1 MFHSAAY
8 KHVPIVQENP
18 VEGIRNNVLNT
29 RIICEAA
36 IEEEINNF
44 ILISSLILWT
54 LRDFLLLIICS
65 LVISNI
71 VCNLCNQ
78 IQKGLKIPRS
88 LSLFLVLTVISVIV
102 FTIFIL
108 VLPPFIKEFNEI
120 LVDIPN
126 GLSKINI
133 LINTNLNKFN
143 VLLYGEQS
151 ENVIDIFSLINNVVT
166 IPDASTIAKAIQ
178 ESFKN
183 LINIAGNLGSGL
195 LKLIFVLAVSLM
207 ISIEPKQ
214 YKENI
219 LLLIPKNYRN
229 KFRNILEKCNIALA
243 NWTFS
248 MVISSLSVGLLSL
261 IVLSILDVKYVVSNA
276 LIAMVLNIIPNIG
289 PVISG
294 IFPISIALLDNFWK
308 PLAVLGS
315 YVIIQNIESYIIMP
329 SIMKKKANLLPGLTL
344 ISQFGFT
351 FIFGPLGLILSLPL
365 AVVIQVL
372 IKESFKDI

>member
-1 MFHSAAY
+1 MNSSSYF
-8 KHVPIVQENP
+8 KLVV
-18 VEGIRNNVLNT
+18 
-29 RIICEAA
+29 
-36 IEEEINNF
+36 
-44 ILISSLILWT
+44 ILITLLIVWI

-71 VCNLCNQ
+71 VCNLSNQ

-88 LSLFLVLTVISVIV
+88 ISLFLVLAVISVII

-143 VLLYGEQS
+143 SLFYGEQS

-166 IPDASTIAKAIQ
+166 IPDVSTIAKAIQ

-308 PLAVLGS
+308 PLAVLGA

>member
-1 MFHSAAY
+1 MSSPTYFKLA
-8 KHVPIVQENP
+8 V
-18 VEGIRNNVLNT
+18 
-29 RIICEAA
+29 
-36 IEEEINNF
+36 
-44 ILISSLILWT
+44 ILITSLIIWT

-71 VCNLCNQ
+71 VCNLCNHL
-78 IQKGLKIPRS
+78 QKGLKIPRS
-88 LSLFLVLTVISVIV
+88 LSLFIVLTVISVIV

-108 VLPPFIKEFNEI
+108 VLPPFVKEFNQI

-133 LINTNLNKFN
+133 LINTNLNKLNNLF
-143 VLLYGEQS
+143 YGEES
-151 ENVIDIFSLINNVVT
+151 ENVIDIFNLINNVVT
-166 IPDASTIAKAIQ
+166 IPDAATIAKAIQ

-195 LKLIFVLAVSLM
+195 LKLIFVLVVSLM

-219 LLLIPKNYRN
+219 LLVIPKNYRN
-229 KFRNILEKCNIALA
+229 KFRNILDKCNIALA

-261 IVLSILDVKYVVSNA
+261 IVLSILDVKYIVSNA

-308 PLAVLGS
+308 PLAVLGA

-372 IKESFKDI
+372 IKESIKDI

>member
-1 MFHSAAY
+1 
-8 KHVPIVQENP
+8 
-18 VEGIRNNVLNT
+18 LNSSSY
-29 RIICEAA
+29 
-36 IEEEINNF
+36 F
-44 ILISSLILWT
+44 KLVVILITSLILWT

-133 LINTNLNKFN
+133 LINTNLSKFN
-143 VLLYGEQS
+143 NLFYGEQS

-183 LINIAGNLGSGL
+183 LINIEGNLGSGL

-219 LLLIPKNYRN
+219 LLLVPKNYRN
-229 KFRNILEKCNIALA
+229 KFRNILEKCNTALA

-308 PLAVLGS
+308 PLAVLGA

>member
-1 MFHSAAY
+1 LSSSSYF
-8 KHVPIVQENP
+8 KLVV
-18 VEGIRNNVLNT
+18 
-29 RIICEAA
+29 
-36 IEEEINNF
+36 
-44 ILISSLILWT
+44 ILITSFIIWT
-54 LRDFLLLIICS
+54 LRDFLLLIFCS

-88 LSLFLVLTVISVIV
+88 ISLFLVLAVISVII

-143 VLLYGEQS
+143 SLFYGEQS
-151 ENVIDIFSLINNVVT
+151 ENVIDLFSLINNVVT
-166 IPDASTIAKAIQ
+166 IPDVSTIAKAIQ

-229 KFRNILEKCNIALA
+229 KFRIILDKCNIALA

-261 IVLSILDVKYVVSNA
+261 IVLSILDVKYIVSNA

-329 SIMKKKANLLPGLTL
+329 SIMKKKANILPGLTL
-344 ISQFGFT
+344 ISQLGFT

-372 IKESFKDI
+372 IKETINDI

>member
-1 MFHSAAY
+1 MNSSSYF
-8 KHVPIVQENP
+8 KLVV
-18 VEGIRNNVLNT
+18 
-29 RIICEAA
+29 
-36 IEEEINNF
+36 
-44 ILISSLILWT
+44 ILITLLIVWI

-71 VCNLCNQ
+71 VCNLSNQ

-88 LSLFLVLTVISVIV
+88 ISLFLVLAIISLII

-143 VLLYGEQS
+143 SLFYGEQS

-166 IPDASTIAKAIQ
+166 IPDVSTIAKAIQ

-195 LKLIFVLAVSLM
+195 LRLIFVLAVSLM

-214 YKENI
+214 YKENV

>member
-1 MFHSAAY
+1 MNSSSYF
-8 KHVPIVQENP
+8 KLVV
-18 VEGIRNNVLNT
+18 
-29 RIICEAA
+29 
-36 IEEEINNF
+36 
-44 ILISSLILWT
+44 ILITLLIVWT

-71 VCNLCNQ
+71 VCNLSNQ

-88 LSLFLVLTVISVIV
+88 ISLFLVLAVISVII

-143 VLLYGEQS
+143 SLFYGEQS
-151 ENVIDIFSLINNVVT
+151 ENVIDIFTLINNVVT
-166 IPDASTIAKAIQ
+166 IPDVSTIAKAIQ

-195 LKLIFVLAVSLM
+195 LRLIFVLAVSLM

-214 YKENI
+214 YKENV

>member
-1 MFHSAAY
+1 MSSSSYF
-8 KHVPIVQENP
+8 KLVV
-18 VEGIRNNVLNT
+18 
-29 RIICEAA
+29 
-36 IEEEINNF
+36 
-44 ILISSLILWT
+44 ILITLLIVWT

-78 IQKGLKIPRS
+78 IQKGLRIPRP

-102 FTIFIL
+102 FTILIL

-229 KFRNILEKCNIALA
+229 KFRNILEKCNTALA

-248 MVISSLSVGLLSL
+248 MVISSLSVGILSL

-308 PLAVLGS
+308 PLAVLGA
-315 YVIIQNIESYIIMP
+315 YVIIQNIESYVIMP

>member
-1 MFHSAAY
+1 MS
-8 KHVPIVQENP
+8 
-18 VEGIRNNVLNT
+18 
-29 RIICEAA
+29 
-36 IEEEINNF
+36 
-44 ILISSLILWT
+44 SSLYFKLVVILVTSLIVWT

-78 IQKGLKIPRS
+78 IQKGLKIPRP
-88 LSLFLVLTVISVIV
+88 LSLFLVLTFISVIV

-120 LVDIPN
+120 LLDIPN

-214 YKENI
+214 YKENL

-229 KFRNILEKCNIALA
+229 KFRNILEKCNTALA

-308 PLAVLGS
+308 PLAVLGA

-329 SIMKKKANLLPGLTL
+329 SIMKKKANLLPGVTL

-372 IKESFKDI
+372 IKESLKDI

>member
-1 MFHSAAY
+1 MNSSSYF
-8 KHVPIVQENP
+8 KLVV
-18 VEGIRNNVLNT
+18 
-29 RIICEAA
+29 
-36 IEEEINNF
+36 
-44 ILISSLILWT
+44 ILITSLILWT

-143 VLLYGEQS
+143 SLLYGEQS
-151 ENVIDIFSLINNVVT
+151 ENVIDIFGLLNNVVA

-308 PLAVLGS
+308 PLAVLGA

>member
-1 MFHSAAY
+1 MNSSSYF
-8 KHVPIVQENP
+8 KLVV
-18 VEGIRNNVLNT
+18 
-29 RIICEAA
+29 
-36 IEEEINNF
+36 
-44 ILISSLILWT
+44 ILITLLIVWT

-71 VCNLCNQ
+71 VCNLSNQ

-88 LSLFLVLTVISVIV
+88 ISLFLVLAVISVII

-143 VLLYGEQS
+143 SLFYGEQS

-166 IPDASTIAKAIQ
+166 IPDVSTIAKAIQ

-195 LKLIFVLAVSLM
+195 LRLIFVLAVSLM

-214 YKENI
+214 YKENV

-365 AVVIQVL
+365 AVVIQVI
-372 IKESFKDI
+372 IKESLKDI

>member
-1 MFHSAAY
+1 LSSSSYF
-8 KHVPIVQENP
+8 KLVV
-18 VEGIRNNVLNT
+18 
-29 RIICEAA
+29 
-36 IEEEINNF
+36 
-44 ILISSLILWT
+44 ILITSLIIWT

-108 VLPPFIKEFNEI
+108 VLPPFINEFNEI

-133 LINTNLNKFN
+133 LINTNLNKLNNLF
-143 VLLYGEQS
+143 YGENS
-151 ENVIDIFSLINNVVT
+151 ENVIDIFNLINNVVT
-166 IPDASTIAKAIQ
+166 IPDVSTIAKAIQ

-276 LIAMVLNIIPNIG
+276 LIAMVLNVIPNIG
-289 PVISG
+289 PVMSG

>member
-1 MFHSAAY
+1 M
-8 KHVPIVQENP
+8 
-18 VEGIRNNVLNT
+18 
-29 RIICEAA
+29 
-36 IEEEINNF
+36 
-44 ILISSLILWT
+44 
-54 LRDFLLLIICS
+54 
-65 LVISNI
+65 
-71 VCNLCNQ
+71 
-78 IQKGLKIPRS
+78 QKGLKIPRS
-88 LSLFLVLTVISVIV
+88 LSLFLVLTVISVMV

-143 VLLYGEQS
+143 SLFYGEQS

-166 IPDASTIAKAIQ
+166 IPDVSTIAKAIQ

-308 PLAVLGS
+308 PLAVLGA

-372 IKESFKDI
+372 IKESINDI

>member
-1 MFHSAAY
+1 LSSSSYF
-8 KHVPIVQENP
+8 KLVV
-18 VEGIRNNVLNT
+18 
-29 RIICEAA
+29 
-36 IEEEINNF
+36 
-44 ILISSLILWT
+44 ILITSLIIWT

-78 IQKGLKIPRS
+78 MQKGLKIPRS
-88 LSLFLVLTVISVIV
+88 LSLFLVLSVISVIV

-143 VLLYGEQS
+143 TIFYGEQS

-178 ESFKN
+178 ESLKN

-308 PLAVLGS
+308 PLAVLGA

>member
-1 MFHSAAY
+1 MNSSSYF
-8 KHVPIVQENP
+8 KLVV
-18 VEGIRNNVLNT
+18 
-29 RIICEAA
+29 
-36 IEEEINNF
+36 
-44 ILISSLILWT
+44 ILITLLIVWI

-71 VCNLCNQ
+71 VCNLSNQ

-88 LSLFLVLTVISVIV
+88 ISLILVLAVISVII

-143 VLLYGEQS
+143 SLFYGEQS

-166 IPDASTIAKAIQ
+166 IPDVSTIAKAIQ

-195 LKLIFVLAVSLM
+195 LRLIFVLAVSLM

-214 YKENI
+214 YKENV

-308 PLAVLGS
+308 PLAVLGA

-365 AVVIQVL
+365 AVVTQVL

>member
-1 MFHSAAY
+1 LNSSAYFKLA
-8 KHVPIVQENP
+8 V
-18 VEGIRNNVLNT
+18 
-29 RIICEAA
+29 
-36 IEEEINNF
+36 
-44 ILISSLILWT
+44 ILITSLIIWI

-78 IQKGLKIPRS
+78 IQKGLKIPRL
-88 LSLFLVLTVISVIV
+88 LSLFFVLTVISVIV

-108 VLPPFIKEFNEI
+108 VLPPFVKEFNEI

-133 LINTNLNKFN
+133 LLNTNLNKLNSLF
-143 VLLYGEQS
+143 YGEES
-151 ENVIDIFSLINNVVT
+151 ENVIEIFNLINNVVA
-166 IPDASTIAKAIQ
+166 IPDAATIAKAIQ

-183 LINIAGNLGSGL
+183 LINLAGNLGSGL
-195 LKLIFVLAVSLM
+195 LKLIFVLVVSLM

-214 YKENI
+214 YIENI

-229 KFRNILEKCNIALA
+229 KSRNILTKCNTALA

-329 SIMKKKANLLPGLTL
+329 SIMKRKANLLPGLTL

-372 IKESFKDI
+372 IKESLKDI

>member
-1 MFHSAAY
+1 LSSSSYF
-8 KHVPIVQENP
+8 KLVV
-18 VEGIRNNVLNT
+18 
-29 RIICEAA
+29 
-36 IEEEINNF
+36 
-44 ILISSLILWT
+44 ILITSLIVWT

-71 VCNLCNQ
+71 VCNLSNQ

-88 LSLFLVLTVISVIV
+88 ISLFLVLAVISVII

-143 VLLYGEQS
+143 SLFYGEQS

-166 IPDASTIAKAIQ
+166 IPDVSTIAKAIQ

-195 LKLIFVLAVSLM
+195 LRLIFVLAVSLM

-214 YKENI
+214 YKENV

-372 IKESFKDI
+372 IRESFKEI

>member
-1 MFHSAAY
+1 MSSSSYFKLA
-8 KHVPIVQENP
+8 V
-18 VEGIRNNVLNT
+18 
-29 RIICEAA
+29 
-36 IEEEINNF
+36 
-44 ILISSLILWT
+44 ILITFLIIWT

-78 IQKGLKIPRS
+78 IQNGLRIPRS

-120 LVDIPN
+120 LVEIPN

-143 VLLYGEQS
+143 NLFYGEQS

-183 LINIAGNLGSGL
+183 LINIAGNLGSGF

-229 KFRNILEKCNIALA
+229 KFRNILDKCNIALS

-248 MVISSLSVGLLSL
+248 MVISSFSVGLLSL

-308 PLAVLGS
+308 PLAVLGA
-315 YVIIQNIESYIIMP
+315 YVVIQNIESYIIMP

>member
-1 MFHSAAY
+1 
-8 KHVPIVQENP
+8 
-18 VEGIRNNVLNT
+18 
-29 RIICEAA
+29 
-36 IEEEINNF
+36 
-44 ILISSLILWT
+44 
-54 LRDFLLLIICS
+54 
-65 LVISNI
+65 
-71 VCNLCNQ
+71 
-78 IQKGLKIPRS
+78 LKIPRS
-88 LSLFLVLTVISVIV
+88 LALFFVLTVITLIV

-126 GLSKINI
+126 GLSRINI
-133 LINTNLNKFN
+133 LVNTNLNKLNRLF
-143 VLLYGEQS
+143 YGEES
-151 ENVIDIFSLINNVVT
+151 DNVFDLFNLINGVVA
-166 IPDASTIAKAIQ
+166 IPDAATIAKAIQ

-195 LKLIFVLAVSLM
+195 LKLIFVLVVSLM

-219 LLLIPKNYRN
+219 LLIIPKNYRN
-229 KFRNILEKCNIALA
+229 KFRIILDKCNIALS

-248 MVISSLSVGLLSL
+248 MAISSLSVGLLSL

-276 LIAMVLNIIPNIG
+276 LIAMVLNVIPNIG

-308 PLAVLGS
+308 PLAVLGA
-315 YVIIQNIESYIIMP
+315 YVVIQNIESYIIMP

-372 IKESFKDI
+372 IKETIKDI

>member
-1 MFHSAAY
+1 
-8 KHVPIVQENP
+8 
-18 VEGIRNNVLNT
+18 LNSSSY
-29 RIICEAA
+29 
-36 IEEEINNF
+36 F
-44 ILISSLILWT
+44 KLVVILITLLIVWT

-71 VCNLCNQ
+71 VCNLSNQ

-88 LSLFLVLTVISVIV
+88 ISLFLVLVVISVII

-143 VLLYGEQS
+143 SLFYGEQS
-151 ENVIDIFSLINNVVT
+151 ENVLDIFSLINNVVT
-166 IPDASTIAKAIQ
+166 IPDVSTVAKAIQ
-178 ESFKN
+178 ESFRN

-195 LKLIFVLAVSLM
+195 LRLIFVLAVSLM

-214 YKENI
+214 YKENV

-248 MVISSLSVGLLSL
+248 MVISSLSVGFLSL

-308 PLAVLGS
+308 PLAVLGA

>member
-1 MFHSAAY
+1 
-8 KHVPIVQENP
+8 
-18 VEGIRNNVLNT
+18 LNSSSY
-29 RIICEAA
+29 
-36 IEEEINNF
+36 F
-44 ILISSLILWT
+44 KLVVILITSLIIWT
-54 LRDFLLLIICS
+54 LRDFFLLIICS

-71 VCNLCNQ
+71 VCNLSNQ

-88 LSLFLVLTVISVIV
+88 ISLFLVLAVISVII

-143 VLLYGEQS
+143 SLFYGEQS

-166 IPDASTIAKAIQ
+166 IPDVSTIAKAIQ

-195 LKLIFVLAVSLM
+195 LRLIFVLAVSLM

-214 YKENI
+214 YKENV

>member
-1 MFHSAAY
+1 M
-8 KHVPIVQENP
+8 
-18 VEGIRNNVLNT
+18 
-29 RIICEAA
+29 
-36 IEEEINNF
+36 
-44 ILISSLILWT
+44 
-54 LRDFLLLIICS
+54 
-65 LVISNI
+65 
-71 VCNLCNQ
+71 
-78 IQKGLKIPRS
+78 QKGLKIPRS

-133 LINTNLNKFN
+133 LINANINKLNNLF
-143 VLLYGEQS
+143 YGEKS
-151 ENVIDIFSLINNVVT
+151 ENVIDIFNLINNVVT
-166 IPDASTIAKAIQ
+166 IPDVPTIAKAIQ

-214 YKENI
+214 YKENT

-276 LIAMVLNIIPNIG
+276 LIAMVLNVIPNIG

-308 PLAVLGS
+308 PLAVLGA

-329 SIMKKKANLLPGLTL
+329 SIMKKKANLLPGLAL

>member
-1 MFHSAAY
+1 M
-8 KHVPIVQENP
+8 
-18 VEGIRNNVLNT
+18 
-29 RIICEAA
+29 
-36 IEEEINNF
+36 
-44 ILISSLILWT
+44 
-54 LRDFLLLIICS
+54 
-65 LVISNI
+65 
-71 VCNLCNQ
+71 
-78 IQKGLKIPRS
+78 QKGLKIPRS
-88 LSLFLVLTVISVIV
+88 LSLFLVLTFISVIV

-120 LVDIPN
+120 LDDIPN

-143 VLLYGEQS
+143 SLFYGEQS
-151 ENVIDIFSLINNVVT
+151 ENVIDIFNLINNVVT

-178 ESFKN
+178 ESFRN

-276 LIAMVLNIIPNIG
+276 LIAMVLNVIPNIG

-308 PLAVLGS
+308 PLAVLGA

>member
-1 MFHSAAY
+1 MNSSSYF
-8 KHVPIVQENP
+8 KLVV
-18 VEGIRNNVLNT
+18 
-29 RIICEAA
+29 
-36 IEEEINNF
+36 
-44 ILISSLILWT
+44 ILITLLIVWT

-71 VCNLCNQ
+71 VCNLSNQ

-88 LSLFLVLTVISVIV
+88 ISLFIVLAVISVII

-143 VLLYGEQS
+143 SLFYGEQS

-166 IPDASTIAKAIQ
+166 IPDVSTIAKAIQ

-195 LKLIFVLAVSLM
+195 LRIMFVLAVSLM

-214 YKENI
+214 YKENV

-276 LIAMVLNIIPNIG
+276 LIAMILNIIPNIG

>member
-1 MFHSAAY
+1 MNSSSYF
-8 KHVPIVQENP
+8 KLVV
-18 VEGIRNNVLNT
+18 
-29 RIICEAA
+29 
-36 IEEEINNF
+36 
-44 ILISSLILWT
+44 ILITLLIVWT

-71 VCNLCNQ
+71 VCNLSNQ

-88 LSLFLVLTVISVIV
+88 ISLFLVLAVISVII

-120 LVDIPN
+120 LVDILN

-143 VLLYGEQS
+143 SLFYGEQS
-151 ENVIDIFSLINNVVT
+151 ENVIDIFNLINNVVS
-166 IPDASTIAKAIQ
+166 IPDVSTIAKAIQ

-195 LKLIFVLAVSLM
+195 LRLIFVLAVSLM

-214 YKENI
+214 YKENV

>member
-1 MFHSAAY
+1 MNSSSYF
-8 KHVPIVQENP
+8 KLVV
-18 VEGIRNNVLNT
+18 
-29 RIICEAA
+29 
-36 IEEEINNF
+36 
-44 ILISSLILWT
+44 ILITSLILWT

-133 LINTNLNKFN
+133 LINTNLNKLNKLF
-143 VLLYGEQS
+143 YGKQS
-151 ENVIDIFSLINNVVT
+151 ENVIDIFSLLNNVVT

-308 PLAVLGS
+308 PLAVLGA

>member
-1 MFHSAAY
+1 
-8 KHVPIVQENP
+8 
-18 VEGIRNNVLNT
+18 LNSSSY
-29 RIICEAA
+29 
-36 IEEEINNF
+36 F
-44 ILISSLILWT
+44 KLVVILITSLILWT

-126 GLSKINI
+126 GLSKINF

-143 VLLYGEQS
+143 SLFYGEQS

-166 IPDASTIAKAIQ
+166 IPDATTIAKAIQ

-214 YKENI
+214 YKENV

-308 PLAVLGS
+308 PLAVLGA
-315 YVIIQNIESYIIMP
+315 YIIIQNIESYIIMP

-372 IKESFKDI
+372 IKESFKDL

>member
-1 MFHSAAY
+1 MSSSSYFKLA
-8 KHVPIVQENP
+8 V
-18 VEGIRNNVLNT
+18 
-29 RIICEAA
+29 
-36 IEEEINNF
+36 
-44 ILISSLILWT
+44 ILITSLIIWT

-78 IQKGLKIPRS
+78 IQKGLRIPRP
-88 LSLFLVLTVISVIV
+88 LSLFFVLTVISVIV
-102 FTIFIL
+102 FTILIL
-108 VLPPFIKEFNEI
+108 VLPPFIIEFNEI

-126 GLSKINI
+126 GLSRINI
-133 LINTNLNKFN
+133 LLNTNLNKFN
-143 VLLYGEQS
+143 NLLYGEES
-151 ENVIDIFSLINNVVT
+151 ENVIDIFNLINNVVA
-166 IPDASTIAKAIQ
+166 IPDAATIAKAIQ

-183 LINIAGNLGSGL
+183 LINLAGNLGSGL
-195 LKLIFVLAVSLM
+195 LKLIFVLVVSLM

-229 KFRNILEKCNIALA
+229 KFRNILDKCNIALA

-276 LIAMVLNIIPNIG
+276 LIAMVLNIISNIG
-289 PVISG
+289 PVISA

-308 PLAVLGS
+308 PLAVLGA
-315 YVIIQNIESYIIMP
+315 YVIIQNIECYIIMP

-372 IKESFKDI
+372 IKESIKDI

>member
-1 MFHSAAY
+1 MNSSSYF
-8 KHVPIVQENP
+8 KLVV
-18 VEGIRNNVLNT
+18 
-29 RIICEAA
+29 
-36 IEEEINNF
+36 
-44 ILISSLILWT
+44 ILITLLIVWI

-71 VCNLCNQ
+71 VCNLSNQ

-88 LSLFLVLTVISVIV
+88 ISLFLVLAVISVII

-143 VLLYGEQS
+143 SLFYGEQS
-151 ENVIDIFSLINNVVT
+151 ENVIDIFSLINNVVA
-166 IPDASTIAKAIQ
+166 IPDVSTIAKAIQ

-195 LKLIFVLAVSLM
+195 LRLIFVLAVSLM

-214 YKENI
+214 YKENV

>member
-1 MFHSAAY
+1 LSSSSYFKLA
-8 KHVPIVQENP
+8 V
-18 VEGIRNNVLNT
+18 
-29 RIICEAA
+29 
-36 IEEEINNF
+36 
-44 ILISSLILWT
+44 ILITLLIVWI

-71 VCNLCNQ
+71 VCNLSNQ

-88 LSLFLVLTVISVIV
+88 ISLFLVLAVISVII

-143 VLLYGEQS
+143 SLFYGEQS

-166 IPDASTIAKAIQ
+166 IPDVSTIAKAIQ

-183 LINIAGNLGSGL
+183 LINLAGNLGSGL

-308 PLAVLGS
+308 PLAVLGA

>member
-1 MFHSAAY
+1 MNSSSYF
-8 KHVPIVQENP
+8 KLVV
-18 VEGIRNNVLNT
+18 
-29 RIICEAA
+29 
-36 IEEEINNF
+36 
-44 ILISSLILWT
+44 ILITLLIVWT

-71 VCNLCNQ
+71 VCNLSNQ

-88 LSLFLVLTVISVIV
+88 ISLFLVLAVISVII

-143 VLLYGEQS
+143 SLFYGEQS

-166 IPDASTIAKAIQ
+166 IPDVSTIAKAIQ

-195 LKLIFVLAVSLM
+195 LRLIFVLAVSLM

-214 YKENI
+214 YKENV

-308 PLAVLGS
+308 PLAVFGA